1 MTQEFRLEDPGEGIH
16 EAEIREIHIS
26 EGDRVADGDII
37 LTVETDK
44 AAVEVPAPFSG
55 IVQDIRFDV
64 GDVAEVGEVI
74 MTYGEGDNGG
84 GATEAQDKDVKREKP
99 PRTRKEVDGQQTE
112 AKKADTSD
120 THQTQ
125 QDVSRDQGP
134 VPASPATRR
143 LARELEVDLRAVDP
157 SGPEGRVTAGDVRAT
172 AEKAPAPQKE
182 TAGKRKA
189 KEPTA
194 TKIHADGAL
203 PDFGRWGKI
212 ERVPLRSIRR
222 ATARHMARS
231 WEQIPHVMHQ
241 DDADITD
248 LEDWRQAHKAA
259 VEEHDGKLTLTVLVL
274 KALVSV
280 LKEFPRF
287 NASLD
292 AEKDEI
298 VLKHYFHIGVAV
310 DTEQGLVVPVARDVD
325 RKSIVELSTE
335 LADLA
340 DKARSGKLS
349 RDEMHGGTFTV
360 TNPGPLGGRSMTP
373 IINHPEVAILGLGQA
388 RLEPRISGEIASH
401 DVVAR
406 RILPLCLAFDHRVN
420 DGADAG
426 RFVTRLAEMISDT
439 EAIMLNA

>member
-26 EGDRVADGDII
+26 EGDKVADGDII

-55 IVQDIRFDV
+55 VVQNIRFDV
-64 GDVAEVGEVI
+64 GDVAEVGDVI
-74 MTYGEGDNGG
+74 MTYGDGDNDD
-84 GATEAQDKDVKREKP
+84 GAADAKDEDPERETPPQD
-99 PRTRKEVDGQQTE
+99 RKEEDGEQSQT
-112 AKKADTSD
+112 KKDTED
-120 THQTQ
+120 THSTK
-125 QDVSRDQGP
+125 QDASRDKGP

-143 LARELEVDLRAVDP
+143 LARELNVDLRAIDP
-157 SGPEGRVTAGDVRAT
+157 SGPEGRVTAEDVRAA
-172 AEKAPAPQKE
+172 AEKAPAPPKKDAAAPE
-182 TAGKRKA
+182 A
-189 KEPTA
+189 KESPETERR
-194 TKIHADGAL
+194 ADGAL

-231 WEQIPHVMHQ
+231 WQQIPHVMHQ

-248 LEDWRQAHKAA
+248 LEDWRQAHKAS
-259 VEEHDGKLTLTVLVL
+259 VEEQDGKLTLTVLVL
-274 KALVSV
+274 KALISV

-292 AEKDEI
+292 PEKDEI

-310 DTEQGLVVPVARDVD
+310 DTDQGLVVPVVRDVD
-325 RKSIVELSTE
+325 RKSIVELSVE
-335 LADLA
+335 LVNLA
-340 DKARSGKLS
+340 DKARAGKLS
-349 RDEMHGGTFTV
+349 RDEMRGGTFTV

-388 RLEPRISGEIASH
+388 RLEPRIAGDIDSH

-426 RFVTRLAEMISDT
+426 RFVTRLAEIISDT
-439 EAIMLNA
+439 ETIMLNT

>member
-1 MTQEFRLEDPGEGIH
+1 MTEAFRLEDPGEGIH

-26 EGDRVADGDII
+26 EGDKVTDGDII

-55 IVQDIRFDV
+55 VIQDIRFGV
-64 GDVAEVGEVI
+64 GDVAEVGEIV
-74 MTYGEGDNGG
+74 MTYSDSDAGED
-84 GATEAQDKDVKREKP
+84 AAQDAAAESEKP
-99 PRTRKEVDGQQTE
+99 SRKRKDEKNGE
-112 AKKADTSD
+112 EEKSKADASD
-120 THQTQ
+120 THQTEQ
-125 QDVSRDQGP
+125 NAAQEKGP

-143 LARELEVDLRAVDP
+143 LARELDVDLRSIDP
-157 SGPEGRVTAGDVRAT
+157 SGPSDRVTADDVRAA
-172 AEKAPAPQKE
+172 AEEPPAETKKKATEPAAEESLETQKRAE
-182 TAGKRKA
+182 
-189 KEPTA
+189 
-194 TKIHADGAL
+194 GAL
-203 PDFGRWGKI
+203 PDFSRWGKI
-212 ERVPLRSIRR
+212 ERIPLRSIRR
-222 ATARHMARS
+222 ATARHMSRS

-248 LEDWRQAHKAA
+248 LEDWRQTHKAT
-259 VEEHDGKLTLTVLVL
+259 VEEQDGKLTLTVLIL

-292 AEKDEI
+292 PEKDEI

-310 DTEQGLVVPVARDVD
+310 DTEQGLVVPVVRDVD

-340 DKARSGKLS
+340 DKARAGKLS
-349 RDEMHGGTFTV
+349 REEMRGGTFTV

-373 IINHPEVAILGLGQA
+373 IINHPEVAILGLGRA
-388 RLEPRISGEIASH
+388 RLEPRIAGDIDSH

-406 RILPLCLAFDHRVN
+406 RILPLNLAFDHRVN

-426 RFVTRLAEMISDT
+426 RFVTRLAETISDT
-439 EAIMLNA
+439 EAIMLNT